1 MIAKAAT
8 ISHGGNAVRYSV
20 NKDKA
25 EIVKVNF
32 LPDDISAEAMYQRMV
47 LKQKEFASTIN
58 KGRPLKRDVIR
69 MEISPTKE
77 ESTGWTLGDWV
88 RLADEYIQA
97 FDAIDL
103 SKRTKRASAKST
115 NVRNSQYV
123 VALHHDAKSGIPH
136 LHIDV
141 NRVDMDGKVNDDHL
155 IAERAMS
162 AAHIINERRGWGQ
175 PEELYERRRQEITD
189 TCMEVLRSLSE
200 FSWEGFAAGLKERG
214 YGIYIKE
221 DDKGNVRG
229 YSVLM
234 GNSSYKSS
242 KLGKGRHLMPSKIE
256 TTWARLHGARKSP
269 TTPKIESEKRTANVS
284 NENKQPNRPTPVI
297 RKYDISTDEYHYYH
311 VAIPEEAN
319 EIIRRECAV
328 PEDNPFAT
336 IENVQKTAL
345 LLFAEYLDAATSMAA
360 SGGGGSS
367 DTGSWGKDKDEDELE
382 WARRCARMANRL
394 CKRRRGLHR

>member
-47 LKQKEFASTIN
+47 LKQKEFANTIN
-58 KGRPLKRDVIR
+58 KGRPLKRNVIR

-77 ESTGWTLGDWV
+77 ESSGWTLDDWV
-88 RLADEYIQA
+88 RLANEYIQV
-97 FDAIDL
+97 FDSIDL
-103 SKRTKRASAKST
+103 SKKTKRTSAKST
-115 NVRNSQYV
+115 NVKNSQYV

-162 AAHIINERRGWGQ
+162 AAYIINERRGWVQ
-175 PEELYERRRQEITD
+175 PEDIYEKRRLEIAG
-189 TCMEVLRSLSE
+189 TCMDVLRSLPN
-200 FSWEGFAAGLKERG
+200 FSWSGYEAGLKAHG
-214 YGIYIKE
+214 YGIHLQE

-229 YSVLM
+229 YSILS

-242 KLGKGRHLMPSKIE
+242 ILGKGRHLMPSKIE
-256 TTWARLHGARKSP
+256 ATWARFHEERKSSLIP
-269 TTPKIESEKRTANVS
+269 NTEQKIRPATVS
-284 NENKQPNRPTPVI
+284 TEMPQTNRPALVI
-297 RKYDISTDEYHYYH
+297 KHYDISTDEYHHYH
-311 VAIPEEAN
+311 VAIPEEAD
-319 EIIRRECAV
+319 EIICKECSV
-328 PEDNPFAT
+328 PDDNPLAT
-336 IENVQKTAL
+336 IEDVQKTAL
-345 LLFAEYLDAATSMAA
+345 LLFAEYLDGATSMAA
-360 SGGGGSS
+360 SSGGGGSDMS
-367 DTGSWGKDKDEDELE
+367 GWGKDKDGDERE
-382 WARRCARMANRL
+382 WARRCAQMANHL

>member
-47 LKQKEFASTIN
+47 LKQKEFARTIN
-58 KGRPLKRDVIR
+58 RGRPLKRNVIR

-77 ESTGWTLGDWV
+77 ESKGWTLDDWV
-88 RLADEYIQA
+88 CLANEYIQV
-97 FDAIDL
+97 FDSIDL
-103 SKRTKRASAKST
+103 SKKTKRASAKST
-115 NVRNSQYV
+115 NVKNSQYV

-162 AAHIINERRGWGQ
+162 AVHIINQRRGWGQ
-175 PEELYERRRQEITD
+175 PEDIFEKRRQEITTVCID
-189 TCMEVLRSLSE
+189 VLRSMPK
-200 FSWEGFAAGLKERG
+200 FSWAGYEAGLKERG
-214 YGIYIKE
+214 YGIHIQK
-221 DDKGNVRG
+221 DDKGEVRG

-242 KLGKGRHLMPSKIE
+242 ILGKGRHLMPSKIE
-256 TTWARLHGARKSP
+256 ATWERLQGVQKSQSV
-269 TTPKIESEKRTANVS
+269 KNIEAEKQTANIPDKNALTS
-284 NENKQPNRPTPVI
+284 RPAPVI
-297 RKYDISTDEYHYYH
+297 RHYDISTDEYHRYH
-311 VAIPEEAN
+311 VAIPEEAD
-319 EIIRRECAV
+319 EIIRRECSV

-336 IENVQKTAL
+336 IEDVQNTAL
-345 LLFAEYLDAATSMAA
+345 LLFAGYLDGATSMAA
-360 SGGGGSS
+360 SGGGGGS
-367 DTGSWGKDKDEDELE
+367 DIGGWGKDKDEDERQ

-394 CKRRRGLHR
+394 CRRRKGLHR